1 MAGSQTLRR
10 RGGRFAAALAVSFL
24 TSAGR
29 ARAQYPSPPSP
40 PAAMP
45 ARELCRARRGRDP
58 AGDDARADDRPRT
71 LVLPRLRRGTDGAR
85 VEMGLFDTITESL
98 FGDASAEGKWRPLTL
113 GNFFSEGWL
122 EPWAGGPAGQS
133 GLTPRHGW
141 LGAFEGVFYRLWLVN
156 GIYQNNLNKPYGGNG
171 YRGDFAIFLPFSRRF
186 ELFLNVP
193 FVAANGT
200 EDPKRGYRSDFGDMS
215 IAGSFLLSETEAFTQ
230 LFTLGTIVPTGQTE
244 TGGNLMTVFPRYSF
258 WSNPGGA
265 WVVRGGTGVNV
276 PLNKNDQRPAPVF
289 TPGGGLLFGESTA
302 QTTLQRRPGGRPL
315 LHAARRAVR
324 RPRVLRQLQRRRPAR
339 GWRSADVRRGR
350 PRHAVPDHRQ
360 LVVPALLGVPAGRAQ
375 AVRLPDADRHREGV
389 VIPGPCRR
397 RDRRRSERPRPLRC
411 QESSR
416 ARGHTSPPGRPRT
429 PPGRCVISRRW
440 RTSEPTATPG

>member
-1 MAGSQTLRR
+1 MAGSQTLRL

-24 TSAGR
+24 TSADL
-29 ARAQYPSPPSP
+29 ARAQNPSPPLP
-40 PAAMP
+40 PAGMP
-45 ARELCRARRGRDP
+45 ARSF
-58 AGDDARADDRPRT
+58 AD
-71 LVLPRLRRGTDGAR
+71 LVETGAPPVAMPVPMTAPGPTYYPGPGVAPTAPR

-98 FGDASAEGKWRPLTL
+98 FGDASAKGKWRPLTL
-113 GNFFSEGWL
+113 GTFFSEGWL

-141 LGAFEGVFYRLWLVN
+141 LGAFEGVFYRLWLVD
-156 GIYQNNLNKPYGGNG
+156 GIYQNNLNKPFGGNG

-200 EDPKRGYRSDFGDMS
+200 EDPNRGYRSDFGDMS

-289 TPGGGLLFGESTA
+289 TPGGGLLFGESTS
-302 QTTLQRRPGGRPL
+302 QTTLQRRPGDRPL
-315 LHAARRAVR
+315 LHARTTCRSATSCSMPTATSSSRSRMAVG
-324 RPRVLRQLQRRRPAR
+324 RPTSGSAPAR
-339 GWRSADVRRGR
+339 GSRS
-350 PRHAVPDHRQ
+350 
-360 LVVPALLGVPAGRAQ
+360 PATGGSCIT
-375 AVRLPDADRHREGV
+375 G
-389 VIPGPCRR
+389 
-397 RDRRRSERPRPLRC
+397 
-411 QESSR
+411 SSR
-416 ARGHTSPPGRPRT
+416 
-429 PPGRCVISRRW
+429 
-440 RTSEPTATPG
+440 